1 MTDPAFDYRAYRP
14 LVPPR
19 LRPPAHQ
26 RPQLVFSQPDIP
38 PRPDELTQQLGR
50 IRNSLVLIRQ
60 SSAEASAILWRR
72 FLDWCDA
79 HILRSLTSAW
89 VIAGVG
95 WGGCIV
101 FPAVL
106 YFTR

>member
-60 SSAEASAILWRR
+60 SSTEVGAILWRR
-72 FLDWCDA
+72 FLGWCHA
-79 HILRSLTSAW
+79 HLWLTGL
-89 VIAGVG
+89 VTGLG
-95 WGGCIV
+95 WGGFIA
-101 FPAVL
+101 FFAAL